1 MYWIL
6 AIMSAIAAAIIAL
19 LVGGLVTPATY
30 RVARRIHLRRH
41 AHEVRALL
49 ADISAYEQW
58 LPSATSL
65 VPMAPGP
72 TDAPDDA
79 QGLTLQAT
87 DDDTRAQWLW
97 SWEVHAGGAGADCRV
112 TLTERGRVG
121 NPVLRFVAA
130 LRGHGSHA
138 ERTLRALAEHCDEFD
153 VAVEHVG

>member
-6 AIMSAIAAAIIAL
+6 AIMATIAAAIIAL

-41 AHEVRALL
+41 ANEVHALL

-72 TDAPDDA
+72 TDAPGDA
-79 QGLTLQAT
+79 EGITIQAT
-87 DDDTRAQWLW
+87 DDDTRAQWQW
-97 SWEVHAGGAGADCRV
+97 SWEVDGGGAGAHCRV

>member
-6 AIMSAIAAAIIAL
+6 AIMATIAAAIIAL
-19 LVGGLVTPATY
+19 VVGGLVTPATY

-41 AHEVRALL
+41 AHEVHALL

-65 VPMAPGP
+65 VPMAQGP
-72 TDAPDDA
+72 TDAPGDA
-79 QGLTLQAT
+79 LGLTLQAT
-87 DDDTRAQWLW
+87 DDDTKAQWQW
-97 SWEVHAGGAGADCRV
+97 SWEVDAGGGGAHCRV

>member
-6 AIMSAIAAAIIAL
+6 AIMAAIAAAIIAL

-41 AHEVRALL
+41 AHEVHALL
-49 ADISAYEQW
+49 ADVSAYEQW

-65 VPMAPGP
+65 VPMAQGP
-72 TDAPDDA
+72 TDAPGDA
-79 QGLTLQAT
+79 LGLTLQAT
-87 DDDTRAQWLW
+87 DDDTKAQWQW
-97 SWEVHAGGAGADCRV
+97 SWEVDGAAAGAHCRV

>member
-1 MYWIL
+1 MSTTTQSTSTTDKR
-6 AIMSAIAAAIIAL
+6 ADAATPASAITTLEQRKAELEAQL
-19 LVGGLVTPATY
+19 
-30 RVARRIHLRRH
+30 H
-41 AHEVRALL
+41 HEVRALL

-87 DDDTRAQWLW
+87 DDDTRAQWQW